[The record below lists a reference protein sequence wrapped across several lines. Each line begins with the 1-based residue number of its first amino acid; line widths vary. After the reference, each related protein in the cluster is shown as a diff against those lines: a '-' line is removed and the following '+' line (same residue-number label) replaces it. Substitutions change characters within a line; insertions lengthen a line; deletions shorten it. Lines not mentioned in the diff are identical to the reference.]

1 MSSLVHVTS
10 KFVHIMYFSSELF
23 NNLTSTLFYF
33 LSYKELKILMAFGVA
48 HASAT
53 DIEIRYN
60 GGGATSHSSC

>member
-33 LSYKELKILMAFGVA
+33 LSLKELKILMAFAIA
-48 HASAT
+48 HASTT
-53 DIEIRYN
+53 DIKFYTM
-60 GGGATSHSSC
+60 GGGYLSL